1 MIKALNTADQM
12 ALEALKTGATLAI
25 QKLYDQHLPGII
37 LWIKE
42 NSGSESDA
50 RDVFQEAMVALF
62 RKVQREDI
70 ELTCPL
76 KNYIRAICKNL
87 WLAKIRK
94 QRKMISLDPEMEED
108 LLDKSIVKE
117 MESTEQRSFFYRHFQ
132 KLGDSCQ
139 QILALFFEKTPLQE
153 IADKLSTSLAYIKK
167 RKFQCKEQLV
177 QSIQNDPHFEEFK
190 R

>member
-1 MIKALNTADQM
+1 MIKALNTADQT
-12 ALEALKTGATLAI
+12 ALEALQTGGTAAI
-25 QKLYDQHLPGII
+25 QTLYDQHLPGII

-50 RDVFQEAMVALF
+50 RDIFQEALLALF
-62 RKVQREDI
+62 RKVQAEEI

-87 WLAKIRK
+87 WLARFRK
-94 QRKMISLDPEMEED
+94 QKRMVSLDPDMEEG
-108 LLDKSIVKE
+108 LLDQAIVKE
-117 MESTEQRSFFYRHFQ
+117 MESIEQRNFFYRHFK

-139 QILALFFEKTPLQE
+139 QILALFFEKRPLQE
-153 IADKLSTSLAYIKK
+153 IADKLNTSLAYIKK

-177 QSIQNDPHFEEFK
+177 QSIQCDPHFEEYK